1 VTYPKLILASQSP
14 RRRSLLRQVGFK
26 FTVQPSNVE
35 ERFTRRH
42 SPRANARRIA
52 LEKAL
57 AVAASTR
64 SGIVIGA
71 DTIVVL
77 KGRILGKPRSAS
89 EARSMLRSLSGHQHA
104 VFTGFA
110 LVDAAT
116 RRYVVESEMTLVR
129 FRPIAEREIEEYVAS
144 GSPMD
149 KAGAYGIQDD
159 YGALFV
165 ERVEGCF
172 YNVVG
177 FPLTRFYLTLQQFLK
192 KTNHNHR

>member
-1 VTYPKLILASQSP
+1 
-14 RRRSLLRQVGFK
+14 LLRRVGFR
-26 FTVQPSNVE
+26 FTVQPSNLE
-35 ERFTRRH
+35 ERFSARY
-42 SPRANARRIA
+42 SPRENARRIA

-57 AVAASTR
+57 AVAGKIR
-64 SGIVIGA
+64 NGIVIGA

-77 KGRILGKPRSAS
+77 KGKILGKPRSQS
-89 EARSMLRSLSGHQHA
+89 EARSMLRSLSGHQHT

-116 RRYVVESEMTLVR
+116 RKYVVESEKTLVR
-129 FRPIAEREIEEYVAS
+129 FRPIAESEIEEYVAS

-177 FPLTRFYLTLQQFLK
+177 FPLTRFYVVLQQFLK
-192 KTNHNHR
+192 ETNHHHR